1 MRMQSLFTYQ
11 EWAAP
16 NQNPS
21 SGQPQTK
28 PRRYTEWRERSDC
41 LQEIDV
47 FGAGNYVL
55 VITSWTEVGTNLG
68 FPVYRVTSMRFLS
81 CNEGMKNST
90 AQEKKDE
97 AYFMALLKTVQ
108 STPGLYF
115 SIREL
120 LLMRDNGSSI
130 PFYSFLGFMH
140 GDEGQLSTAFS
151 AEMQNLSNVR
161 YVSFDFH
168 QVCGN
173 SNFENLKVL
182 YEQISEQFEKQGY
195 FPVDAKGNIL
205 EEQKGIV
212 RSNCIGCL
220 DRTNVTQSY
229 LAQKSLDAQ
238 LQRTGVLDSSESI
251 SVFAED
257 YQTFKPC
264 MEFFVSCI
272 LSFINDQTMS
282 TINI

>member
-1 MRMQSLFTYQ
+1 MGSPKPKPLIR
-11 EWAAP
+11 AAP
-16 NQNPS
+16 NKTS
-21 SGQPQTK
+21 TIYGVAGTI
-28 PRRYTEWRERSDC
+28 RLLT
-41 LQEIDV
+41 
-47 FGAGNYVL
+47 GNYVL

-115 SIREL
+115 SIR
-120 LLMRDNGSSI
+120 GSI
-130 PFYSFLGFMH
+130 PLLWEYGETMAVDPTDKH

-151 AEMQNLSNVR
+151 AEMQNLSNVTI

-182 YEQISEQFEKQGY
+182 YEQISEQFEKQGL